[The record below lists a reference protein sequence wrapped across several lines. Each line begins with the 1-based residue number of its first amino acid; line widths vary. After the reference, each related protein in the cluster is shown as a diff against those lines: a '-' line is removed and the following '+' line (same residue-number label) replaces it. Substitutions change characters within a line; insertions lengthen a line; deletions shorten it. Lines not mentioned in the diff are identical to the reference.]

1 MGLIMKIITIVHNL
15 LKKGTFNYSMYMK
28 SDTKPDTDLRW
39 ILFIGYLN
47 QLPYL
52 KVFFFMLFLTLWV
65 LLFFFV
71 QLFGIF
77 IDIWL

>member
-28 SDTKPDTDLRW
+28 SEAKPDTDIRW

-65 LLFFFV
+65 SLFFFV